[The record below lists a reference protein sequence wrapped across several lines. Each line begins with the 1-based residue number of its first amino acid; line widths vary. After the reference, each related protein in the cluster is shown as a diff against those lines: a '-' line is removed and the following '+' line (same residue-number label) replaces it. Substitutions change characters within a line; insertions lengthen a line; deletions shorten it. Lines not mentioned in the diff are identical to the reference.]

1 MLKRLLAVLFIGV
14 GVVLLGS
21 VSSCSSTAS
30 SPTSPPPTAS
40 YLASDATTVTA
51 PALFAAYK
59 KDKAASDKLYKGKL
73 LEVTG
78 TIDEVGTDPMFQA
91 PEVMLSSGATVQAP
105 GVDCIFE
112 PRYAAQV
119 AKLQK
124 GATLAVQ
131 GTCDG
136 YAVNVL
142 LLHCQPSKK

>member
-1 MLKRLLAVLFIGV
+1 MLNRLLPVLVIGV
-14 GVVLLGS
+14 GLLLAGT
-21 VSSCSSTAS
+21 VGSCSSTSALSAS
-30 SPTSPPPTAS
+30 SSPAPS
-40 YLASDATTVTA
+40 YSTKDATKVSA
-51 PALFAAYK
+51 SALLAAYK
-59 KDKAASDKLYKGKL
+59 ARKAASDKLYKGKL